1 MGVLWTKSSLL
12 FKNTT
17 AEIFSFLL
25 LPLLPKR
32 IELISCSNIVQ
43 TDEEY
48 LSGDCPYS
56 KPETIDITKAVI
68 QCS

>member
-17 AEIFSFLL
+17 AEIFSFCCFLC
-25 LPLLPKR
+25 PKR

-43 TDEEY
+43 IDEEY
-48 LSGDCPYS
+48 LSGDRPHS
-56 KPETIDITKAVI
+56 KPENIDITKAII

>member
-1 MGVLWTKSSLL
+1 M
-12 FKNTT
+12 
-17 AEIFSFLL
+17 IFVVQEYHSRNIFFLL

-43 TDEEY
+43 NDEEY

-56 KPETIDITKAVI
+56 KPETIDITKAI
-68 QCS
+68 IRCS